1 MLFAATAASA
11 RLVARQLL
19 VAGTALAALGHRAEA
34 ATARGAAARARSL
47 HEEQPEH
54 TEQRA
59 CANEEQHGAL
69 RPPHPI
75 QGARGQ
81 ERCTDGEQ
89 RGAEL

>member
-1 MLFAATAASA
+1 MPCATTAAP
-11 RLVARQLL
+11 ARQLL
-19 VAGTALAALGHRAEA
+19 VAGTALAALDHRAEA

-59 CANEEQHGAL
+59 CTYEEQHGAL
-69 RPPHPI
+69 RATHSI

-81 ERCTDGEQ
+81 ERYTEGEQ